1 MNQPPDQSPPSRQRL
16 ILLAGVSALALLA
29 ITALAFSNRAANSP
43 TFSSRIVASETPRTT
58 PIPQGAPLRPSTQA
72 DGVRWQGELPPTYL
86 VLSRYCRLANQVRA
100 IEGGRTDYQICD
112 VPLLGATTDPQL
124 AEALFINV
132 IGWSPIP
139 EPVGLNWTALRW
151 EAYWENQPLALAAF
165 PTLDAPDGK
174 LYAVVV
180 DRLRA
185 GRYTLRVVMH
195 VDQDLGEGQTKLPRG
210 SYTAWVQINIGR
222 EQYETPCPPLAVA
235 PITALPARLTPD
247 PTFNAAPGSL
257 GLGFMPAR
265 CSLQIIEIVGRG
277 AADRA
282 GLRVGDEI
290 IAIDGDASVAVSR
303 FAELR
308 SGQVVTL
315 TILRDGTTFAL
326 QLAAQ
331 P

>member
-1 MNQPPDQSPPSRQRL
+1 MV
-16 ILLAGVSALALLA
+16 LLAGISALALLA
-29 ITALAFSNRAANSP
+29 IIALAFNNRSANSP
-43 TFSSRIVASETPRTT
+43 AFGNRIVASETPRTT
-58 PIPQGAPLRPSTQA
+58 PIPQGEPLRPSTQA

-86 VLSRYCRLANQVRA
+86 VLSRYCRLASQVRA

-124 AEALFINV
+124 AEALFINL

-151 EAYWENQPLALAAF
+151 EAYWQDQPIALSAF
-165 PTLDAPDGK
+165 PTLDAADGK

-185 GRYTLRVVMH
+185 GRYTLRVVMR
-195 VDQDLGEGQTKLPRG
+195 VDQDLGEGQTRLPRG

-222 EQYETPCPPLAVA
+222 EQYETPCPLLAAA
-235 PITALPARLTPD
+235 PVTLLPATLNPAATP
-247 PTFNAAPGSL
+247 ASIPGSL

-265 CSLQIIEIVGRG
+265 CSLQIIEITDRG
-277 AADRA
+277 AADRV

-290 IAIDGDASVAVSR
+290 LAIDGEASLAVSR

-308 SGQVVTL
+308 SGQIVTL
-315 TILRDGTTFAL
+315 TILRDGATFAVKL
-326 QLAAQ
+326 LAQ